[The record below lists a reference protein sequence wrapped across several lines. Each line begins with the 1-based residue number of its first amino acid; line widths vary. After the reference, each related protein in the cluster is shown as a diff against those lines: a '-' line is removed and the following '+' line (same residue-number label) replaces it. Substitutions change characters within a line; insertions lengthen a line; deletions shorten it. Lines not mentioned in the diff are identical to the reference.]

1 MNTRKVGTE
10 KEDRAAAFIESHGG
24 QVTERNFRSRMGE
37 IDLIARDSGS
47 ICFIEVKYRKNA
59 SNGHPADAVGSRKQ
73 FTICRVADYYRMKKH
88 LPDNI
93 PYRFDVIGIIG
104 DEITWYKNAF
114 QYIGL

>member
-37 IDLIARDSGS
+37 IDLIARDGEAV
-47 ICFIEVKYRKNA
+47 CFIEVKYRKNA
-59 SNGHPADAVGSRKQ
+59 AAGYPAEAVGAKKQ
-73 FTICRVADYYRMKKH
+73 FTICRVADFYRMKKQ
-88 LPDNI
+88 LPDDI

-104 DEITWYKNAF
+104 NEIKWYKNAF
-114 QYIGL
+114 QYVQL